1 MISGGSTSARDG
13 AARGRKGT
21 TSRIAAC
28 VQALLLLSLL
38 APAATQ
44 AEPPLAL
51 DELLQAL
58 RKPERS
64 QARFVETRYLKILK
78 RPLELTGTLVF
89 APPDRL
95 ERHTLT
101 PREQSMVADGDR
113 LTLEDKARGR
123 VRTLALRD
131 HPVLW
136 AFIESFRATL
146 TGDRSMLERFYEVQL
161 AGSRARWQVSLTPRD
176 AAMAAVVSR
185 IRIAGS
191 AGRVAS
197 VEIEEAR
204 GDRSVM
210 TILEVAP

>member
-1 MISGGSTSARDG
+1 M
-13 AARGRKGT
+13 
-21 TSRIAAC
+21 
-28 VQALLLLSLL
+28 
-38 APAATQ
+38 
-44 AEPPLAL
+44 
-51 DELLQAL
+51 QAL

-64 QARFVETRYLKILK
+64 QARFVEIRYFKILK
-78 RPLELTGTLVF
+78 RPLQVTGTLVF

-101 PREQSMVADGDR
+101 PAAQSMIAEGDR

-136 AFIESFRATL
+136 AFIESLRATL
-146 TGDRSMLERFYEVQL
+146 SGDRAMLERFYEMQVT
-161 AGSRARWQVSLTPRD
+161 GSAARWQLSLTPRD
-176 AAMAAVVSR
+176 AKMAAVIGR

-191 AGRVAS
+191 AGRVGR
-197 VEIEEAR
+197 VEIDEAR

-210 TILEVAP
+210 TIVEDGP